1 MMLSRLAPSAR
12 RAVTARSF
20 ATRRKTKDISLLAP
34 EVYEALPIYNTTAE
48 PPARDPERGP
58 VTSAHCIDVVKKQ
71 VSALDSAALSPNGTV
86 VHGIYGDLGAAEGIP
101 LEYLAL
107 LRHAAEGCAAVRT
120 TVEKSKAKKGTILIY
135 GAGEASALAAAQ
147 VASADG
153 HAVVAVVSSEQSG
166 NDDFMECLKGMIAEP
181 GTVVPEEYALSK
193 KLFAELVEGISTGK
207 DGTEKAPSAATY
219 LTDFKK
225 NFADQC
231 EAYPDTR
238 SAAVSEKHLDFK
250 YMEKDH
256 QFWEENMAAYL
267 EQFPPGAPPVDKAK
281 LDALF
286 TVEQYEIFRRK
297 FWEQTTG
304 VISGDDTPFSA
315 PHIVQQQL
323 MEPGK
328 LNHATYPGAGAD
340 FPYAFSVLKQ
350 FFPEGTA
357 PTVGGP
363 ILGAIIAVTPD
374 LQKAAEAV
382 AAAKT
387 IRGKAEALHFLTAHQ
402 KASLGAVR
410 SVIAQATAV
419 GTPVTVLG
427 GKLAGVSDKPME
439 ATPADVK
446 TALAAMDID
455 DMGKTKLNYFVQVY
469 RAGDFPFYGDYAVHQ
484 ATDVMTGPRQ
494 IIVTK

>member
-1 MMLSRLAPSAR
+1 MMLNRLAPSAR
-12 RAVTARSF
+12 RAVAVRSF

-34 EVYEALPIYNTTAE
+34 EVYEALPIYNTTAD

-58 VTSAHCIDVVKKQ
+58 VTSAHCIDVAKKQ

-120 TVEKSKAKKGTILIY
+120 TVEKSKSKKGTILIY

-166 NDDFMECLKGMIAEP
+166 NEDLMESLKGMIAEP
-181 GTVVPEEYALSK
+181 GTAVPEEYALSK
-193 KLFAELVEGISTGK
+193 KLFADLVDGISSGK
-207 DGTEKAPSAATY
+207 DGTEKAPSADAY
-219 LTDFKK
+219 LSDFKK
-225 NFADQC
+225 NFVDQC
-231 EAYPDTR
+231 AAYPDTR
-238 SAAVSEKHLDFK
+238 PAAISEKHLDFK

-286 TVEQYEIFRRK
+286 TIEQYEIFRQK
-297 FWEQTTG
+297 FWKQTTG

-323 MEPGK
+323 MEQAK

-340 FPYAFSVLKQ
+340 FPYSFSVLKQ

-357 PTVGGP
+357 PTAGGP

-402 KASLGAVR
+402 KASLGAAR
-410 SVIAQATAV
+410 SVMAQATAASA
-419 GTPVTVLG
+419 PITVLG
-427 GKLAGVSDKPME
+427 GKLAGVSDQPIE